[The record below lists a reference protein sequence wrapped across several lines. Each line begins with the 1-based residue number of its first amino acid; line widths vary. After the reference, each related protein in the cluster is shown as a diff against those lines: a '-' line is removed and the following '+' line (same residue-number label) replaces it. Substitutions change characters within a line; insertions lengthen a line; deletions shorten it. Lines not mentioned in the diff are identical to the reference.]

1 MSNSYADI
9 SNLLSEYTHR
19 FDLGNLEG
27 AAQLFRHARVQTAPD
42 TWIDYKQLLDIWRE
56 GVIMYDDGT
65 PKTKHV
71 CTNAVINIDED
82 NDAADSKS
90 YYVVYQQTDRPFNA
104 VRSDR
109 CSDHPFIKVSP
120 ALCFQ
125 GFEHL
130 LSTDLFHVWDPPSH
144 ARTHPAHA
152 CHITQVRHDT
162 VFELGGDRC
171 AQR

>member
-90 YYVVYQQTDRPFNA
+90 YYVVYQQTDTLPLQPIAAGRYYDKFERVDGAWRFCERNY
-104 VRSDR
+104 SLL
-109 CSDHPFIKVSP
+109 DHVGNMEEHVTTWEQIK
-120 ALCFQ
+120 
-125 GFEHL
+125 
-130 LSTDLFHVWDPPSH
+130 
-144 ARTHPAHA
+144 AH
-152 CHITQVRHDT
+152 
-162 VFELGGDRC
+162 FLKS
-171 AQR
+171 

>member
-42 TWIDYKQLLDIWRE
+42 TWIDYKQLLDIWRD

-71 CTNAVINIDED
+71 CTNAVINIDEE

-90 YYVVYQQTDRPFNA
+90 YYVVYQQTDTLPLQPIAAGRYYDKFERVGGVWRFSERNYMLL
-104 VRSDR
+104 
-109 CSDHPFIKVSP
+109 DHVGNMEEHSNVWEQIK
-120 ALCFQ
+120 
-125 GFEHL
+125 
-130 LSTDLFHVWDPPSH
+130 
-144 ARTHPAHA
+144 AH
-152 CHITQVRHDT
+152 
-162 VFELGGDRC
+162 FLKS
-171 AQR
+171 